1 MRSLVSAFIP
11 VVYKVITSEISVL
24 LLYYLKSVF
33 TFEICVFRDDVS
45 VFTPVVRVYTS
56 VVIVFTP
63 VVSSS
68 LL

>member
-11 VVYKVITSEISVL
+11 VVYRVITSEISVL

-33 TFEICVFRDDVS
+33 TFEICVFSDDVS
-45 VFTPVVRVYTS
+45 VFTPVVSVYTS
-56 VVIVFTP
+56 VVVFTP